1 MIEDLERRVSLETV
15 DPEIV
20 DLVELEAVDDL
31 LTMDLLMEMVEATM
45 NHHHLMEKSIVLYHI
60 SSRSR

>member
-1 MIEDLERRVSLETV
+1 MIEDLERQVSLEAV

-20 DLVELEAVDDL
+20 DLVEV
-31 LTMDLLMEMVEATM
+31 DLLMETVEETM